1 MWIVEINVL
10 GRRFTHEVRN
20 SREAFKFSPR
30 GMQARLSHMRNPRAA
45 A

>member
-10 GRRFTHEVRN
+10 GRRFTHEVRDR
-20 SREAFKFSPR
+20 REAFKFSPR
-30 GMQARLSHMRNPRAA
+30 SVQARLSHMRQPRAA